1 MCYCRDIGIGN
12 AVMTLATR
20 MAFGKEL
27 IEIAKENGDFLICN
41 SDTRTCGLE
50 YFGQMFPGREFN
62 FGIAEQNLVGA
73 AAGLASCGNKVFVVS
88 FGVFVSMRACEQ
100 VRTFICYPKLD
111 VTIIGTHAGLQVGS
125 DGATHMATEDISI
138 MRSFPNITIIQPSD
152 AISARAAAH
161 ASVDFCGPLYVR
173 LHRNPVDDIHD
184 SDTYRF
190 EIGKAD
196 MIFDI
201 GDDVTLIVSG
211 ILLKE
216 SLEAANILCGLGIR
230 AKVME
235 MHTIK
240 PIDKQAILKAAKA
253 THAIITIED
262 HTIMGGLGSAVAEIL
277 SEEYPVRLK
286 RIGVL
291 DAFGESGDPKLL
303 YQENGMTI
311 ADIVKAAETLVW
323 EKRARKVDY
332 VLV

>member
-1 MCYCRDIGIGN
+1 
-12 AVMTLATR
+12 MTLATR

-27 IEIAKENGDFLICN
+27 IEIAKDNNDFIICHP
-41 SDTRTCGLE
+41 DTKACGLE
-50 YFGQMFPGREFN
+50 YFDQMFPGREFN

-88 FGVFVSMRACEQ
+88 FSVFVSMRACEQ
-100 VRTFICYPKLD
+100 VRTFICYPKLN
-111 VTIIGTHAGLQVGS
+111 VTIIGTHTGLQVGS

-138 MRSFPNITIIQPSD
+138 MRSFPNMTIIEPSD
-152 AISARAAAH
+152 AISARIAAH
-161 ASVDFCGPLYVR
+161 ATVKFCGPLYVR

-184 SDTYRF
+184 PDIYRF
-190 EIGKAD
+190 EIGKAN
-196 MIFDI
+196 MIYDN
-201 GDDVTLIVSG
+201 GDDVTLIASG

-216 SLEAANILCGLGIR
+216 ALESANILCGLGIR
-230 AKVME
+230 VKVIE

-253 THAIITIED
+253 TNAIITIED

-277 SEEYPVRLK
+277 SEEYPVKMK

-303 YQENGMTI
+303 YQEHGMTTN
-311 ADIVKAAETLVW
+311 DIVNAAETLVR
-323 EKRARKVDY
+323 EKLHKGK
-332 VLV
+332 